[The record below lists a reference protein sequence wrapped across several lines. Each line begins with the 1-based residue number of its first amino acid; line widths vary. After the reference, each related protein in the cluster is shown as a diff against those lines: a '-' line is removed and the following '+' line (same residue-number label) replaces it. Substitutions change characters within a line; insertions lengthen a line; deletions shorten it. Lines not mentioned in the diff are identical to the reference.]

1 LLRFQA
7 RGVGDPHFN
16 TLDGAN
22 FTFNGHGEY
31 VMLKIMKISEQD
43 VTLEIQCRTQRAK
56 KATGDLSDATVFSGF
71 AIQGDGVWMQVELNE
86 AGNRTQLFVGTNK
99 TSWADYTYDYY
110 RAETIAITSVLGL
123 TVSRNMSEKTISAF
137 FSDSGSWLIFLNL
150 FVSFFIS

>member
-1 LLRFQA
+1 MRFLA

-31 VMLKIMKISEQD
+31 VMLKVSEQD
-43 VTLEIQCRTQRAK
+43 VSLQIQCRTQRAK

-99 TSWADYTYDYY
+99 TSWADYTNDYY
-110 RAETIAITSVLGL
+110 NPETMVIKSVTGL

-137 FSDSGSWLIFLNL
+137 FSDSGSWLFLSTCL
-150 FVSFFIS
+150 CPIEYLKI